1 MIDHPDAQYYLQKL
15 FDQSGLEELEEA
27 EWQDFRKVSYI
38 NQHSQI
44 LQPVS
49 MGIGVTVL
57 PKVAIEYSE
66 YKDKVDVWPTT
77 ELVSEPLYF
86 VKKKRKQLAAR
97 YSFLLEVIK
106 ETEFS

>member
-1 MIDHPDAQYYLQKL
+1 
-15 FDQSGLEELEEA
+15 
-27 EWQDFRKVSYI
+27 
-38 NQHSQI
+38 
-44 LQPVS
+44 

-66 YKDKVDVWPTT
+66 YKDKVDVWQTV

-86 VKKKRKQLAAR
+86 VQKKRKRLAAR
-97 YSFLLEVIK
+97 YSFLLDVIK